1 MMDSGVLSERE
12 REVLR
17 LVATGASNKMI
28 AQHLSISTNT
38 VKVHLRNVFS
48 KIGAN
53 SRTEAALYAVR
64 AGLVES
70 APSTSR
76 VPQASAQV
84 PGKARTYWHQLGWA
98 RATLG
103 VVLVGAG
110 ILTAMVW
117 RVAAPTAPAQP
128 NVSLDEGQRWKTKAP
143 MPTARSGMGI
153 ASYEGQIY
161 AIAGETAHGIE
172 GTVDRYDPATDTWTR
187 ALSKPTPVTDIQAAV
202 VGGEIFVPG
211 GRTASSQVVD
221 VLEAYDPRQ
230 DSWTERAPMPGPL
243 SGYAMVAFE
252 GKLYLFGGWDGQQYL
267 NTTYSYDPVQNTWRE
282 LTPMPS
288 ARAFAGAGVAGG
300 RIHVVG
306 GYNGKQALPVNEEY
320 IPELDLR
327 QADPWVQ
334 SKPLPAGRYRMG
346 IAALADS
353 IYLVGGEAGPG
364 TDLTPIRFL
373 SQDNQWFQFAGPPGD
388 LGAGMGLVALESQL
402 YAMGGSIAQVPQA
415 GNLQY
420 QAVYTILL
428 PLVR

>member
-1 MMDSGVLSERE
+1 MMDNRVLSERE
-12 REVLR
+12 REVLQ

-48 KIGAN
+48 KISAS

-64 AGLVES
+64 QGLVES
-70 APSTSR
+70 APSPTR
-76 VPQASAQV
+76 APQASAQV
-84 PGKARTYWHQLGWA
+84 PGIVRTRWYQGRWA

-110 ILTAMVW
+110 ILTAGVW
-117 RVAAPTAPAQP
+117 RAAAPTAPAQP
-128 NVSLDEGQRWKTKAP
+128 NVSLEQGQRWKTKAL
-143 MPTARSGMGI
+143 MPTARSGMAV

-187 ALSKPTPVTDIQAAV
+187 TRSKPTPVTDIQAAV

-211 GRTASSQVVD
+211 GRTASGLVVD

-230 DSWTERAPMPGPL
+230 DTWTERAPMPGAL
-243 SGYAMVAFE
+243 SAYALAAFE

-267 NTTYSYDPVQNTWRE
+267 NTTYSYDPVQNTWRG

-288 ARAFAGAGVAGG
+288 ARAYAGAGVAGG

-306 GYNGKQALPVNEEY
+306 GYNGTQALPVNEEY

-327 QADPWVQ
+327 QADPWLR
-334 SKPLPAGRYRMG
+334 SEPLPAGRYRMG
-346 IAALADS
+346 IATLADS

-364 TDLTPIRFL
+364 MDLMPIRFL
-373 SQDNQWFQFAGPPGD
+373 PQDNQWVQFAGPGED

-402 YAMGGSIAQVPQA
+402 YAMGGSIAQVPQTR
-415 GNLQY
+415 NLQY
-420 QAVYTILL
+420 QAIYTILL